1 MLCGPRKRDLPSTLK
16 MTRGNCHAI
25 LFPHIFWLRG
35 RVGAIKDLK
44 LADPAQIAFEAP
56 TGRPDQPAAAGENEH
71 IGEFRFTLPERSFSH
86 ANQRQKLTIGWH
98 PGQPARGAQ
107 TWRRRNATFR
117 SALLFMTLKTTAT
130 WQRSVN
136 ELQCAPTTLPPSAPM
151 KISPGNGALLQKTSD
166 ALRTSSWK
174 KTNSLKLL
182 RSRNGFPK
190 RRGLV
195 ARATRTEGTVSS
207 A

>member
-1 MLCGPRKRDLPSTLK
+1 VRKSMLCGPRKRDLPSTLK

-56 TGRPDQPAAAGENEH
+56 TGRPYQPAAAGENEH

-98 PGQPARGAQ
+98 PGQPAHGAQ

-117 SALLFMTLKTTAT
+117 SALLFTTPQDYRDLAEECE
-130 WQRSVN
+130 RAAVRYG
-136 ELQCAPTTLPPSAPM
+136 LAH
-151 KISPGNGALLQKTSD
+151 G
-166 ALRTSSWK
+166 
-174 KTNSLKLL
+174 
-182 RSRNGFPK
+182 
-190 RRGLV
+190 RRPIL
-195 ARATRTEGTVSS
+195 
-207 A
+207 